1 MKIHT
6 LSLLALINL
15 TLIIIVMGVG
25 CDALQDSNS
34 YTPSGTE
41 DPISDPGD
49 ADPNDG
55 SGGDSTTDTGDG
67 TPGEGN
73 KGDATSDTGNNNPT
87 GGDGGDATSD
97 TGNNNP
103 NGGGEGN
110 KGDATSDTGNNNPT
124 GGDGT
129 PGEGNKGDATSDT
142 GDKNPTGGDGGNGDG
157 GDATSDTGNNNPTGG
172 DGGNGDG
179 GDATSDTGDKNP
191 TGGDGGNGDG
201 GDATSDTGKNNPD
214 TGDTTSPSLQSTTVV
229 AERRV
234 EMCFDEPVT
243 VIPGTAQIDNGVTL
257 EASTDTQCGI
267 ALTFD
272 TTLKPEVS
280 YTVTIEVQD
289 SSGNSKEVT
298 AQFYGY
304 NSAVASVH
312 INEFTTRGSGNH
324 PDTVE
329 LYVVQEG
336 TIGGIT
342 LYEGTATQ
350 WESRKILPSVVLPT
364 GSYILVHFKPDGIAV
379 EIDET
384 ADSAASGGK
393 DAHPDAWDFW
403 VRGESGLSG
412 NNGALT
418 LYNAPD
424 GTLLDAALY
433 TNRTSASD
441 TNYRGFGSAKF
452 MQQVDEIVNSG
463 EWTVPGALARPEDL
477 IYSDNSTATR
487 SLNRSSTSADTNAA
501 TDWHT
506 VPTSGYT
513 FGEVNS
519 DEKYVKN

>member
-6 LSLLALINL
+6 LSLLALITL

-25 CDALQDSNS
+25 CDALQSNNS

-41 DPISDPGD
+41 DPVSDPGD

-55 SGGDSTTDTGDG
+55 SEGDSTTDTGDG
-67 TPGEGN
+67 TPGGDN

-87 GGDGGDATSD
+87 G
-97 TGNNNP
+97 
-103 NGGGEGN
+103 
-110 KGDATSDTGNNNPT
+110 
-124 GGDGT
+124 
-129 PGEGNKGDATSDT
+129 
-142 GDKNPTGGDGGNGDG
+142 
-157 GDATSDTGNNNPTGG
+157 
-172 DGGNGDG
+172 
-179 GDATSDTGDKNP
+179 
-191 TGGDGGNGDG
+191 GDG

-312 INEFTTRGSGNH
+312 INEFTTRGSGTH

-424 GTLLDAALY
+424 GTPLDAALY